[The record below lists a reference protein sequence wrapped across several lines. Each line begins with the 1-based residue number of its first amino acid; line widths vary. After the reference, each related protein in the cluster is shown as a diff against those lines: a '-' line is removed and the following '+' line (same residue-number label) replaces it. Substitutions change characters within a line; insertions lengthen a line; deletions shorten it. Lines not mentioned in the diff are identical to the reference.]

1 MLQNGKFVKE
11 KPVRIGMYYERPVI
25 RHMSEDEN
33 FMQQV
38 YLGSK
43 PSNMRKD
50 YGVVTWLVV
59 IYAVFGF
66 VVAVVGAVE

>member
-11 KPVRIGMYYERPVI
+11 KPVRIGAYYERPVI
-25 RHMSEDEN
+25 RHMSDDEN

-38 YLGSK
+38 YLGGK
-43 PSNMRKD
+43 PDNIRKGL
-50 YGVVTWLVV
+50 GVATWLVV

-66 VVAVVGAVE
+66 IVAVVGAV

>member
-11 KPVRIGMYYERPVI
+11 KPVRIGAFYERPVI
-25 RHMSEDEN
+25 RHTSDDEN

-38 YLGSK
+38 YLGGK
-43 PSNMRKD
+43 PDDIRKEL
-50 YGVVTWLVV
+50 GVGVWLVL

-66 VVAVVGAVE
+66 IVAVVGAV